1 MALKKEDTLCPVN
14 CPFLANRSFLP
25 DTLPFYCEKFGIY
38 LGVDGAN
45 KVQRCAQCVGSVPNI
60 IQTGLSLL
68 DAQLLPRT
76 SISQLKKAFLDMPY
90 PQQQNFVAIL
100 SQIGTQLKPTPYDNV
115 TAFWLMR
122 QAQHAWMLAKKQN
135 ESPEVQ
141 AFIKLLDVVGGD
153 SPLDGMTKNLLSNL
167 FQVLDGSEQAM
178 LIAVLENPMNLK
190 AFLKKLDKTPHD
202 QDLLKNFRA
211 LLYEHH
217 QYLSNQINLQLL
229 QQQEQNQAKP
239 ATARI
244 IDDQQNKMRHTLQ
257 KMTQIRS
264 IKNRT

>member
-1 MALKKEDTLCPVN
+1 MEFKKTDSLCPVN
-14 CPFLANRSFLP
+14 CPFLTNRSFLP
-25 DTLPFYCEKFGIY
+25 DTLPFYCEKFAVY

-45 KVQRCAQCVGSVPNI
+45 KVQKCAACLGITQNI

-76 SISQLKKAFLDMPY
+76 TVSQLKKAFLDMP
-90 PQQQNFVAIL
+90 PVQQKNFVAIL
-100 SQIGTQLKPTPYDNV
+100 SQLGMQLRPNPYDNV

-122 QAQHAWMLAKKQN
+122 QAQHAWALAKKRE

-141 AFIKLLDVVGGD
+141 DFMKLLDVVGGD
-153 SPLDGMTKNLLSNL
+153 SPLDSMTKTLLSNI

-190 AFLKKLDKTPHD
+190 AFLKQLEKTPHD

-211 LLYEHH
+211 LLYDCHKN
-217 QYLSNQINLQLL
+217 LSNQIALQLAA
-229 QQQEQNQAKP
+229 QQQMDQPQS
-239 ATARI
+239 ARVI
-244 IDDQQNKMRHTLQ
+244 GNQQNKMRHVLQ
-257 KMTQIRS
+257 KMTQVRS
-264 IKNRT
+264 NKSRS